1 MTQKP
6 SLLFLAPVMPAPT
19 GNGLAMRAG
28 LILDALAR
36 NFSVHLLVVP
46 LFGAERISRFAKER
60 AARTMVAHL
69 DPRDDALRLAA
80 SDPKRAMALL
90 MAQPQPVLCRFATR
104 ALLGRLA
111 AHFAGVR
118 FDVIHVMRLYMA
130 PYAAP
135 FLEAGA
141 RQPAAVLDLDDDEVR
156 TRARLGSLYAQTGQ
170 PTAARLEALEADR
183 YQQLERVWVP
193 RFDRVLVCSETDR
206 ARLSSRIRPAKLG
219 VVPNA
224 VPVPAAAAGA
234 AVAADARTLLFVGT
248 LGYFPNQDGATLL
261 CREVLP
267 IIRERA
273 GGRGPVRVTI
283 VGRNPSPEI
292 RALSRLPAVKVEADV
307 PDLDPWYRDASVV
320 VLPLRAGG
328 GTRFKLLEALA
339 RAKPVVSTSIG
350 AEGVAV
356 EHRRHLML
364 ADRPEVFAAACLE
377 LLSEPGLARGLGEQG
392 RALVRAR
399 YAPESAAA
407 DLVRAY
413 SGLYARAQVVKEAR
427 R

>member
-6 SLLFLAPVMPAPT
+6 SLLFLAPLMPAPT

-28 LILDALAR
+28 LILEALAR

-141 RQPAAVLDLDDDEVR
+141 RPPAAVLDLDDDEVR
-156 TRARLGSLYAQTGQ
+156 TRARLGSLYAQGDDQDDVVLIPLAAAKSRVIGSEQASRRTVDFILVKARAPKLMEPTQQAVRTLLRQRHRLREAAPDDFTVENLEALLATTGQ
-170 PTAARLEALEADR
+170 IARALGLLLGSVASISLVVGGISIMNVMLVSVTERTREIGLRLALGARPCDIRNQFLVESVVLGGLGGIAGILLGVAVSIAIAQLAGWPALVSLGAIAIAFGFAAAVGLIFGLFPALRAARLQPIEAL
-183 YQQLERVWVP
+183 
-193 RFDRVLVCSETDR
+193 R
-206 ARLSSRIRPAKLG
+206 A
-219 VVPNA
+219 
-224 VPVPAAAAGA
+224 
-234 AVAADARTLLFVGT
+234 
-248 LGYFPNQDGATLL
+248 
-261 CREVLP
+261 E
-267 IIRERA
+267 
-273 GGRGPVRVTI
+273 
-283 VGRNPSPEI
+283 
-292 RALSRLPAVKVEADV
+292 
-307 PDLDPWYRDASVV
+307 
-320 VLPLRAGG
+320 
-328 GTRFKLLEALA
+328 
-339 RAKPVVSTSIG
+339 
-350 AEGVAV
+350 
-356 EHRRHLML
+356 
-364 ADRPEVFAAACLE
+364 
-377 LLSEPGLARGLGEQG
+377 
-392 RALVRAR
+392 
-399 YAPESAAA
+399 
-407 DLVRAY
+407 
-413 SGLYARAQVVKEAR
+413 
-427 R
+427 